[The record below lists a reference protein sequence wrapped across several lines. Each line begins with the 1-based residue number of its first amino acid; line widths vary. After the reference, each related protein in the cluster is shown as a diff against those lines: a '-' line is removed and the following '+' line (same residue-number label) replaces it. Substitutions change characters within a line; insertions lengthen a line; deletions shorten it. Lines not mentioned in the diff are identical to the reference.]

1 MLTQEWEKKL
11 EMEHAEGQE
20 APGEPVPAEAVRKVA
35 PIVTVLPL
43 EKSAVANCFW
53 YWCAS
58 CLKSSSFEAFH
69 WQICA
74 GLVLDSA
81 SPQAR
86 HLQSFPLQPILLKN
100 SALELEEEAA
110 AALAL
115 VVGKEPVKIPG
126 VEHCRM
132 VKRERQT

>member
-1 MLTQEWEKKL
+1 
-11 EMEHAEGQE
+11 MEHADGQE
-20 APGEPVPAEAVRKVA
+20 APGELVPAGVVRKVA

-43 EKSAVANCFW
+43 EKSAVANCFL
-53 YWCAS
+53 YWCAF
-58 CLKSSSFEAFH
+58 CRKSSSFEAFH

-86 HLQSFPLQPILLKN
+86 HLQSFLLQPILLKN

-115 VVGKEPVKIPG
+115 VVGKGPVKIPG
-126 VEHCRM
+126 VEHCRKG
-132 VKRERQT
+132 KRELQT